1 MKEKWLACKS
11 ELRRTCTLPAAM
23 LAFPAMYKNF
33 YGLRESPFNMTP
45 DPQFLFLSRNHRMA
59 LDVLRFGIA
68 ERKGF
73 LVMTGE
79 IGAGKTTV
87 CRALLR
93 SLPAQTKTA
102 LILNPSLSD
111 TQLLHAI
118 CDEFKLRPAKTT
130 KKDLY
135 DSLNA
140 FLLRELAANHNVV
153 LIVDEAQN
161 LRPKALEQI
170 RLLSNFE
177 TEKEKLLQIIL
188 VGQPELAR
196 LLQRDD
202 LVQLKQRIALRQHIP
217 PLAWE
222 EVGDYIRHRLEV
234 AGAGG
239 RIQWASE
246 ALVLIHRYSHGVPRL
261 INVLCDKALLAG
273 YVAESF
279 TIESNL
285 VQRAIA
291 DLEGA
296 ELAAGVP

>member
-1 MKEKWLACKS
+1 
-11 ELRRTCTLPAAM
+11 M
-23 LAFPAMYKNF
+23 LAFAAMYKDF
-33 YGLRESPFNMTP
+33 YGLREYPFNMTP
-45 DPQFLFLSRNHRMA
+45 DPQFLFLSRNHRVA
-59 LDVLRFGIA
+59 LDVLRFGIR

-73 LVMTGE
+73 LVITGE

-93 SLPAQTKTA
+93 SLDSNTKTA
-102 LILNPSLSD
+102 LLLNPSLSD
-111 TQLLHAI
+111 SQVLRAI
-118 CDEFKLRPAKTT
+118 CDEFRLQPAKTT

-135 DSLNA
+135 DTINA

-170 RLLSNFE
+170 RLLSNLE

-202 LVQLKQRIALRQHIP
+202 LVQLKQRVALRQHLP
-217 PLAWE
+217 PLAPE

-234 AGAGG
+234 AGGG
-239 RIQWASE
+239 NRVRWPDD
-246 ALVLIHRYSHGVPRL
+246 ALALICQYSRGVPRL

-279 TIESNL
+279 NIDAGTI
-285 VQRAIA
+285 QRAIE
-291 DLEGA
+291 DVEGA
-296 ELAAGVP
+296 PVEVAAS